1 MAVAGGERSCR
12 QTQSCTSLGGVRHT
26 KRRAGQL
33 AQVVVPAHQPL
44 LSGATPLG
52 CWQPPPGGRGSG
64 QLITLSGRVLVPLNP
79 RPGQLIWRQSEPG
92 NPAAGRLR
100 GTDAARRA
108 RARAASAQAN
118 AALAHVLQHPSEVQD
133 WLEKVRLPNLVQLK
147 NWVSAFPP
155 ASAAQLAAPPQQAPN
170 GQGPPNNGQGPP
182 NGGQGPPNGGQG
194 PPGQAQSF
202 AQQQPAQ
209 AQPDAQ
215 PQAQAEQVCAQPCTS
230 TVQRACTVLSF
241 YSSPDL
247 VGRGWAVCMVQ
258 LVLHGVAAARP
269 GRRLRAAQ
277 KRIPMHRHTGC
288 QSFW

>member
-1 MAVAGGERSCR
+1 M
-12 QTQSCTSLGGVRHT
+12 
-26 KRRAGQL
+26 
-33 AQVVVPAHQPL
+33 
-44 LSGATPLG
+44 
-52 CWQPPPGGRGSG
+52 
-64 QLITLSGRVLVPLNP
+64 
-79 RPGQLIWRQSEPG
+79 
-92 NPAAGRLR
+92 
-100 GTDAARRA
+100 
-108 RARAASAQAN
+108 
-118 AALAHVLQHPSEVQD
+118 LQHPSEVQD

-182 NGGQGPPNGGQG
+182 NGGQGPPGQV
-194 PPGQAQSF
+194 QSF

-215 PQAQAEQVCAQPCTS
+215 PQAQAEQVCAQPCTL

-269 GRRLRAAQ
+269 GCRLRAAQ